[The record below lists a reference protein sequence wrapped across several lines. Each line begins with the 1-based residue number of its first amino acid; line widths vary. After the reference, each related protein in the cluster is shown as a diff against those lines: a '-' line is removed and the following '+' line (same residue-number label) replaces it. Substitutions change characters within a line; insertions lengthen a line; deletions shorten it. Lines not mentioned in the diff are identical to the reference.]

1 MLEIMKNGKTARI
14 SKLVDF
20 YDFLIFDVFELSGAY
35 PASQI
40 SRQPL
45 LIQST
50 VRTLAVLH
58 SVRWLLPIRIQ
69 KKTGPRRAGLG
80 LLWRFQG
87 MVDVTRQ

>member
-45 LIQST
+45 SIQS
-50 VRTLAVLH
+50 AVGTPAVPH
-58 SVRWLLPIRIQ
+58 
-69 KKTGPRRAGLG
+69 
-80 LLWRFQG
+80 
-87 MVDVTRQ
+87 

>member
-1 MLEIMKNGKTARI
+1 MKNGKTARI

-45 LIQST
+45 SIQST
-50 VRTLAVLH
+50 VGTPAV
-58 SVRWLLPIRIQ
+58 PY
-69 KKTGPRRAGLG
+69 
-80 LLWRFQG
+80 
-87 MVDVTRQ
+87 